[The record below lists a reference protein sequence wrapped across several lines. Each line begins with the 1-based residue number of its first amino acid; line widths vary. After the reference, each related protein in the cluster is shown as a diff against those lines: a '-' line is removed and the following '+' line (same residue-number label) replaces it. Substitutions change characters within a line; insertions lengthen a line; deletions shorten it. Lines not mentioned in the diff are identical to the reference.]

1 MAAAARMTLKYIAG
15 RLSLSV
21 TTVSR
26 VLNGQARQYRISEKT
41 EAAVRQLAAEV
52 NFSPNRVARGLRL
65 NKTESIGVVIPD
77 VSNPFFAGIV
87 RQIALGARGCHYS
100 VIVCD
105 SQETEELEIESLDLL
120 RSRGVEGIVLC
131 PVGRSAEHLVRF
143 EEGDLPIVLA
153 DRYFPGLRLPYVV
166 SDNFSGA
173 RVATDHLIRAGHR
186 RIACLQGLVGTS
198 PNEDRLRGYGEAL
211 TAHQISLDESLIA
224 GEGFGEQNGYIAAKL
239 LLKAAHEFTAILAF
253 SNLISLG
260 AIRALSEEGLR
271 IPGDISLVSFDD
283 QPYSAYLAA
292 PMTTIS
298 QSSSEMGQ
306 IAVKL
311 LFDRIRRPD
320 RVVRGGILL
329 PTSLVLR
336 GSVRTLNES
345 TVERDQRHVCG

>member
-1 MAAAARMTLKYIAG
+1 MAAPARMTLKYIAG
-15 RLSLSV
+15 RMGLSV

-41 EAAVRQLAAEV
+41 VSAVRQLAAEV

-65 NKTESIGVVIPD
+65 NRTESIGVVIPD

-87 RQIALGARGCHYS
+87 RQIALGARRCHYS

-120 RSRGVEGIVLC
+120 RGRGVEGIVLC
-131 PVGRSAEHLVRF
+131 PVGRSAEHLLRF

-166 SDNFSGA
+166 SDNLSGA
-173 RVATDHLIRAGHR
+173 REATEHLIRNGHR
-186 RIACLQGLVGTS
+186 RIACLQGLAGTS
-198 PNEDRLRGYGEAL
+198 PNEDRLHGYSEAL
-211 TAHQISLDESLIA
+211 KAHRIPLDETLIV
-224 GEGFGEQNGYIAAKL
+224 GDSFGEQNGYIAAKL
-239 LLKAAHEFTAILAF
+239 LLKAANPFTAILAF

-311 LFDRIRRPD
+311 LFDRIHWPE

-329 PTSLVLR
+329 PTSLVER
-336 GSVRTLNES
+336 GSVRKLNES
-345 TVERDQRHVCG
+345 QMERNQRHVCG

>member
-1 MAAAARMTLKYIAG
+1 MTLKDMAQQLG
-15 RLSLSV
+15 VSA

-26 VLNGQARQYRISEKT
+26 VLSGQARQYRISKKT
-41 EAAVRQLAAEV
+41 EAAVRRLAAEA

-87 RQIALGARGCHYS
+87 RQIALGARNCGYS

-120 RSRGVEGIVLC
+120 RGRGVEGIVLC
-131 PVGRSAEHLVRF
+131 PVGRSAEHLLRF

-153 DRYFPGLRLPYVV
+153 DRYFPGLRLPFVA
-166 SDNFSGA
+166 SDNFGGAQEATAHLVHSG
-173 RVATDHLIRAGHR
+173 HQ

-198 PNEDRLRGYGEAL
+198 PNEDRLRGYKEAL
-211 TAHQISLDESLIA
+211 RANQIALDEALIV
-224 GEGFGEQNGYIAAKL
+224 GDSFGEQNGYIAVKL
-239 LLKAAHEFTAILAF
+239 LLKTAHEFTAILAF
-253 SNLISLG
+253 SNLIALG
-260 AIRALSEEGLR
+260 AIRALSEEGLA
-271 IPGDISLVSFDD
+271 IPADVSLVSFDD

-292 PMTTIS
+292 PMTTVA
-298 QSSSEMGQ
+298 QSSAEMGQ

-311 LFDRIRRPD
+311 LFDRIHAPQ

-329 PTSLVLR
+329 PTSLVVR
-336 GSVRTLNES
+336 ASVRTLHEWK
-345 TVERDQRHVCG
+345 TERDQRHVCG